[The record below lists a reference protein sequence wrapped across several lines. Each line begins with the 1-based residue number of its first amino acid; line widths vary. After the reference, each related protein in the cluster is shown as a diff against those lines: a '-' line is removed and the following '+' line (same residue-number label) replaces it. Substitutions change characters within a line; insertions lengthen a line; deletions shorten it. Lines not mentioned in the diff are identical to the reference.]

1 MSQLV
6 FGFPVRADFGRP
18 AFVVTEANRTAFAL
32 VEATGA
38 WPQGRLALAGPE
50 GSGKSHLAAL
60 WRETTGAEAVAADA
74 IAARAG
80 GGALAG
86 GLLLEDADRVV
97 PGDPAA
103 EEGLFHLLNRA
114 AEARVPVLLTARAAP
129 GRWGVRLP
137 DLASR
142 LGAIAVATLGAP
154 DDALL
159 SALLAKHLADRQIA
173 AEPALLA
180 FLLPRIERTAAAAAW
195 IAERLDRA
203 SLASGR
209 PVTVR
214 LASEL
219 LGGVA

>member
-1 MSQLV
+1 MSQLA
-6 FGFPVRADFGRP
+6 FGFPVRPDFGRG
-18 AFVVTEANRTAFAL
+18 AFVVTAANRTAFAL

-38 WPQGRLALAGPE
+38 WPQGRLALAGPA

-60 WRETTGAEAVAADA
+60 WRETTGAEAVPAGG

-80 GGALAG
+80 GAALSG
-86 GLLLEDADRVV
+86 GLLLEDADRSV

-103 EEGLFHLLNRA
+103 EEGLLHLLNRA

-129 GRWGVRLP
+129 SRWGAGLP

-142 LGAIAVATLGAP
+142 LGAMAVATLGAP

-173 AEPALLA
+173 ADPALIG
-180 FLLPRIERTAAAAAW
+180 FLLPRIERTAAAAAG

-203 SLASGR
+203 ALAAGR

-214 LASEL
+214 LAAEVL
-219 LGGVA
+219 AG